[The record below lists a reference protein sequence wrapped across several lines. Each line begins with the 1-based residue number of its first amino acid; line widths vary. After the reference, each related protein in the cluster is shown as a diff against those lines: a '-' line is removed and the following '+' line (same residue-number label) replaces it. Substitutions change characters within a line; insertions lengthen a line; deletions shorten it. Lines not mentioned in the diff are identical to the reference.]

1 MLVDA
6 PASAAILDACQ
17 AFFTGANAQEPHA

>member
-1 MLVDA
+1 MLADA
-6 PASAAILDACQ
+6 PACAVILDACQ